1 MAQIISKQFPCHV
14 FSCTLSQHVYY
25 CPKLLPHK
33 LYYHFFVSCG
43 GHEFHILTG
52 YGDIT
57 PETLYG
63 KLVGGACALSG
74 VLMMALPVSVVA
86 SNFSL
91 YNNYAKVSI

>member
-1 MAQIISKQFPCHV
+1 MGQIISKQFPCHI
-14 FSCTLSQHVYY
+14 FSCTLSQQVFY

-33 LYYHFFVSCG
+33 LHYH
-43 GHEFHILTG
+43 GHELHILTG

>member
-1 MAQIISKQFPCHV
+1 MFCRENISCNTD
-14 FSCTLSQHVYY
+14 C
-25 CPKLLPHK
+25 
-33 LYYHFFVSCG
+33 
-43 GHEFHILTG
+43 ILNDYIG

-57 PETLYG
+57 PTTLYG

-91 YNNYAKVSI
+91 YNNYAKVRHSS